1 MDVDALVEQSMWD
14 LFWLPGWASVVDRP
28 ELLYT
33 WSARDQPALNQVLR
47 VRAGADLGAMVAEVS
62 AAHEGVFSRW
72 LLGRDSQLPELPPHL
87 ERAGWR
93 FEYVHHLRTRSGDG
107 TPLLPSSG
115 VVVRDVCD
123 AATLTDCIRVQE
135 RAFGSSSSPITPD
148 RIADELAALR
158 RPGDRVHRFVAY
170 DESSGCPMSSGG
182 INVFAH
188 LGIAFLWGGGTD
200 PDLRGRGAYRALLA
214 ARLARATALG
224 CRRVA
229 AYAREDTS
237 DPFLDALGFERHG
250 TMVSWARA
258 PQCSR

>member
-14 LFWLPGWASVVDRP
+14 LFWLPAWASVVERP

-87 ERAGWR
+87 EHAGWR
-93 FEYVHHLRTRSGDG
+93 FEHVHHLRTRSGEG
-107 TPLLPSSG
+107 RPIPPSPG
-115 VVVRDVCD
+115 VIVREVCD
-123 AATLTDCIRVQE
+123 APTLTDCIRVQE
-135 RAFGSSSSPITPD
+135 RAFGSRPSPITRD
-148 RIADELAALR
+148 RIANELAALAC
-158 RPGDRVHRFVAY
+158 PGDRVHRFVAY
-170 DESSGCPMSSGG
+170 DESSGRPMSSGG
-182 INVFAH
+182 LNVFPR

-214 ARLARATALG
+214 ARLERATARG
-224 CRRVA
+224 CRKVA

-237 DPFLDALGFERHG
+237 DLVLDSLSFERHG